1 MQRFKNFIRNLHF
14 PKVDN
19 KTVFSSLV
27 ALILFIGL
35 GVSVYL
41 VQQNQEVRKKAAGEN
56 LVTASFE
63 TVKTN
68 IAPNETFDV
77 KVKFTPDP
85 TLKVT
90 AASIIIKYDDT
101 ANPTNLL
108 TLTNAQAGQF
118 FLKDH
123 NQTGRP
129 TEMLNIIDTTT
140 AGTARISIGAP
151 CAVCGPAPEFSCN
164 PGMGCCTC
172 YPQSS
177 EDYYAVLTFKAN
189 ALGNATISLDGGSQ
203 AAAWGKDL
211 NNVLSVSDP
220 LAINIANAAS
230 CSGSCENRGRLYC
243 DSGTNLTDF
252 TCFTVEGNRT
262 CYKDYTTDISCPN
275 GDPCYCIKAWGCTD
289 INKPTECNSC
299 CTSKSLCGNGV
310 LDTGEVCDMAKNCV
324 TGRTNDGTDGQG
336 CATACLG
343 GSNGYQGYPNNG
355 RYLSCKND
363 CSGYEDAKSCW
374 YKCTSDPNTSKTK
387 WGDKALNIG
396 LTCPSGGIINSECV
410 CVTPTSTPAPTNTPI
425 PTPTLTPTPIPT
437 EPPVPT
443 PTSIPNMS
451 NLLLQLKLEGIN
463 KQSTNKNFLVTLLET
478 QTQNKIQETIRFVSD
493 NAGVYSGGIY
503 NIPGGTYKIYAK
515 GPYHLQKLLGEVT
528 FDPASGS
535 QTLTKDYTST
545 PLIPGDTTGDNQISM
560 QDILAVVDVWMIDKT
575 PVNTTNFN
583 YDTWEDGNITM
594 QDILVIVDNWKEDS
608 YWGDRLP

>member
-19 KTVFSSLV
+19 KTIFSSLV

-41 VQQNQEVRKKAAGEN
+41 VQQNQEVRKKATGEN

-140 AGTARISIGAP
+140 AGVAKISIGAP

-164 PGMGCCTC
+164 PGMDCCTC
-172 YPQSS
+172 YPQTS
-177 EDYYAVLTFKAN
+177 EDYYAVLTFKAK
-189 ALGNATISLDGGSQ
+189 ALGNATISIDGGSQ

-211 NNVLSVSDP
+211 TNVLYLPDP
-220 LAINIANAAS
+220 LPSLAINVAPIPTITPA
-230 CSGSCENRGRLYC
+230 
-243 DSGTNLTDF
+243 
-252 TCFTVEGNRT
+252 
-262 CYKDYTTDISCPN
+262 TTAGP
-275 GDPCYCIKAWGCTD
+275 
-289 INKPTECNSC
+289 
-299 CTSKSLCGNGV
+299 LCGNGI
-310 LDTGEVCDMAKNCV
+310 LDAGEVCDKTKNCI
-324 TGRTNDGTDGQG
+324 TGKTSDGTDGLG
-336 CATACLG
+336 CANACVG
-343 GSNGYQGYPNNG
+343 GSDGYHGYPNSG
-355 RYLSCKND
+355 RSMYCKED
-363 CSGYEDAKSCW
+363 CSGYEGIDEGTDACW
-374 YKCTSDPNTSKTK
+374 NQCTDNPANAEIR
-387 WGDKALNIG
+387 WGKGG
-396 LTCPSGGIINSECV
+396 LGVGDTCPTGGTINDLCV
-410 CVTPTSTPAPTNTPI
+410 CVTIPTNTPVPTNTPMPTPTSTPKP
-425 PTPTLTPTPIPT
+425 TPTPIPT

-443 PTSIPNMS
+443 PTSIPNTS

-463 KQSTNKNFLVTLLET
+463 KQSTNKNFLVTLFDT
-478 QTQNKIQETIRFVSD
+478 QTQNKIQETIRFISGS
-493 NAGVYSGGIY
+493 AGVYTGGIY

-515 GPYHLQKLLGEVT
+515 GPYHLQKLLGEIT
-528 FDPASGS
+528 FSTADGD
-535 QTLTKDYTST
+535 QTLTKDYTAT
-545 PLIPGDTTGDNQISM
+545 FLLRGDTTGDNQISIA
-560 QDILAVVDVWMIDKT
+560 DIGGIISAWITTDT
-575 PVNTTNFN
+575 PVNANNAN
-583 YDTWEDGNITM
+583 YDVEEDGKINIADIGAVISNWT
-594 QDILVIVDNWKEDS
+594 QDVVS
-608 YWGDRLP
+608 GDKLPNE